1 MDVIVTNKNPELDA
15 QIDAAIIAEYGS
27 FKGLFEANQAFMERY
42 RRMVA
47 QGPELLEKYPDRWI
61 GITPDETLVVGDSM
75 AEVLALLDQAGAKR
89 SESIVE
95 FLNTKPGNLK
105 L

>member
-1 MDVIVTNKNPELDA
+1 MDVIITNKNPEMTDRA
-15 QIDAAIIAEYGS
+15 FASVIAEYGS
-27 FKGLFEANQAFMERY
+27 LKNFADANRAFMERY

-47 QGPELLEKYPDRWI
+47 QSPELLKKYPDRWI

-75 AEVLALLDQAGAKR
+75 AEVLELLDQAGAKR

-95 FLNTKPGNLK
+95 FLNTKPRNLK